1 MDSLYTKSVTDL
13 AVKIIEKERENAQH
27 PSTQCAEG

>member
-13 AVKIIEKERENAQH
+13 AVKIIEKEREC
-27 PSTQCAEG
+27 PTPIDSMR